1 MSAFVHKPPSTQ
13 ADRRT
18 FLFIHAAYHGGWCWQ
33 PVTDILEWH
42 RHKTYTPSLT
52 GNADRSHLLSKE
64 VNLDTQISDI
74 ANLVMWEDLHDVC
87 LVAHSFG
94 SWPASGALE
103 RIYDRVASIV
113 WIDAFKPKNGERAV
127 DCISGF
133 AREALEKAI
142 ARDEAGG
149 QPPPAKTYSVSEKHY
164 AWIDS
169 KVTPQPNGVFVQP
182 IKLTGKLEQI
192 AKKIYVRMP
201 KFPHA
206 QFDKA
211 LAECTA
217 DKTWQIFVNDNSG
230 HDVMIDQP
238 DWLADLLLRVS

>member
-1 MSAFVHKPPSTQ
+1 MMSHSHYLQAYFV
-13 ADRRT
+13 
-18 FLFIHAAYHGGWCWQ
+18 
-33 PVTDILEWH
+33 DILRIITLILDDEQLFAGLQFDYVESGRITH
-42 RHKTYTPSLT
+42 PSNCD
-52 GNADRSHLLSKE
+52 GWKEMCNYANDLSRLKGK
-64 VNLDTQISDI
+64 NYRML
-74 ANLVMWEDLHDVC
+74 A
-87 LVAHSFG
+87 
-94 SWPASGALE
+94 PA
-103 RIYDRVASIV
+103 VFV
-113 WIDAFKPKNGERAV
+113 DAFKPKNGERAV